1 MLSFFDI
8 AAIVLVLSAVFG
20 WFNRRFIHLPHQI
33 GLLILGLV
41 ASLALVVVD
50 DVLPHSSLLEDFT
63 ATIAQIDFYDTVMNG
78 MLAFLLFAGALHVD
92 FSKLRSVA
100 LPVALL
106 ATVGVVIST
115 AIVGFG
121 TWLVAGLLG
130 IDLPLIWAL
139 VFGALIS
146 PTDPVAVL
154 SLLKSVRLPE
164 TMEIKITGESL
175 FNDGVGVVVFT
186 VLLSLALQSA
196 GVDGGH
202 GGEGAFD
209 LVHAGEVFAFEALGG
224 ALLGI
229 VAGYISVH
237 AMESID
243 EYPVEILITLALVTG
258 LYALALH
265 LHMSGPIAVVVA
277 GLFMGNRGKVTAM
290 SETTRDHLFQFWEL
304 IDELLN
310 SVLFV
315 LIALEVL
322 VITFVPEFVGLALL
336 AIPIVLAARYVSVS
350 GPMLLLSLRE
360 RFATG
365 SVRVMVWG
373 GLRGGISVA
382 LALSLP
388 AVDARQPIIIAT
400 YGVVIFSIIVQG
412 LTIAPYARKVTG
424 LGKEAPSEA

>member
-8 AAIVLVLSAVFG
+8 AALVLVLSAVFG
-20 WFNRRFIHLPHQI
+20 WVNRRFIRLPPQI
-33 GLLILGLV
+33 GLLILGL
-41 ASLALVVVD
+41 ASSLALVVVD
-50 DVLPHSSLLEDFT
+50 DVLPDSNLLASFT
-63 ATIAQIDFYDTVMNG
+63 AAVAQINFYDTMMNG

-92 FSKLRSVA
+92 FSKLRSEA
-100 LPVALL
+100 LPVGLL
-106 ATVGVVIST
+106 ATVGVLIST
-115 AIVGFG
+115 VIVGVA
-121 TWLVAGLLG
+121 TWGAASLLG
-130 IDLPLIWAL
+130 IPLPLIWAL

-154 SLLKSVRLPE
+154 SLLKTVALPE
-164 TMEIKITGESL
+164 SMAIKITGESL

-186 VLLSLALQSA
+186 VLLSLAVGTGA
-196 GVDGGH
+196 AAGH
-202 GGEGAFD
+202 GGGDVA
-209 LVHAGEVFAFEALGG
+209 LVYAGEVFLFEAVGG
-224 ALLGI
+224 AVLGI

-258 LYALALH
+258 LYAVALH
-265 LHMSGPIAVVVA
+265 LHTSGPIAVVVA
-277 GLFMGNRGKVTAM
+277 GVFMGNRGRITAM
-290 SETTRDHLFQFWEL
+290 SETTRTHLFQFWEL

-322 VITFVPEFVGLALL
+322 VIDFKPELIVLALF
-336 AIPIVLAARYVSVS
+336 AIPIVLIARYASVS
-350 GPMLLLSLRE
+350 GPILLLSLRQ

-365 SVRVMVWG
+365 SVRIMVWG

-388 AVDARQPIIIAT
+388 IGDYRGPILVAT

-412 LTIAPYARKVTG
+412 LTIAPLVRRIAG
-424 LGKEAPSEA
+424 AEAPGD

>member
-8 AAIVLVLSAVFG
+8 AALVLVLSAVFG
-20 WFNRRFIHLPHQI
+20 WVNRRFIRLPHQI
-33 GLLILGLV
+33 GLLILGLA

-50 DVLPHSSLLEDFT
+50 DVLPDSTILASVT
-63 ATIAQIDFYDTVMNG
+63 AAVAQINFYDTMMNG

-92 FSKLRSVA
+92 FSKLRSEA

-106 ATVGVVIST
+106 ATVGVLIST
-115 AIVGFG
+115 AIVGVA
-121 TWLVAGLLG
+121 TWGAANLLG
-130 IDLPLIWAL
+130 IHLSLIWAL

-164 TMEIKITGESL
+164 SMEIKISGESL

-186 VLLSLALQSA
+186 VLLSLAVGTGA
-196 GVDGGH
+196 AVGH
-202 GGEGAFD
+202 GGGS
-209 LVHAGEVFAFEALGG
+209 VGVVYAGEVFLFEAVGG
-224 ALLGI
+224 AVLGI
-229 VAGYISVH
+229 VTGYISVH

-243 EYPVEILITLALVTG
+243 DYPVEILITLALVTG

-265 LHMSGPIAVVVA
+265 LHTSGPIAVVVA
-277 GLFMGNRGKVTAM
+277 GLFMGNRGRVTAM
-290 SETTRDHLFQFWEL
+290 SETTRTHLFQFWEL
-304 IDELLN
+304 IDDLLN

-322 VITFVPEFVGLALL
+322 VIAFAPELVVFALF
-336 AIPIVLAARYVSVS
+336 AIPIVLIARYASVS
-350 GPMLLLSLRE
+350 GPLMLLSLRR
-360 RFATG
+360 RFAPG
-365 SVRVMVWG
+365 SMRIMVWG
-373 GLRGGISVA
+373 GLRGGISIA

-388 AVDARQPIIIAT
+388 AGDHRGPILVAT

-412 LTIAPYARKVTG
+412 LTIAPLARRIAGVGTP
-424 LGKEAPSEA
+424 AD

>member
-8 AAIVLVLSAVFG
+8 AALVLVLSAVFG
-20 WFNRRFIHLPHQI
+20 WVNRRFIRLPHQI
-33 GLLILGLV
+33 GLLVLGLA
-41 ASLALVVVD
+41 ASLALVVTD
-50 DVLPHSSLLEDFT
+50 DVLPHSNLLASFT
-63 ATIAQIDFYDTVMNG
+63 AAVARINFYNTMMNG

-92 FSKLRSVA
+92 FSKLRSEA

-106 ATVGVVIST
+106 ATVGVLIST
-115 AIVGFG
+115 VIVGVA
-121 TWLVAGLLG
+121 TWGAAYLLG
-130 IDLPLIWAL
+130 IHLPLVWAL

-154 SLLKSVRLPE
+154 SLLKTVALPE
-164 TMEIKITGESL
+164 SMEIKITGESL

-186 VLLSLALQSA
+186 VLLGLAVGS
-196 GVDGGH
+196 
-202 GGEGAFD
+202 GGEAGHAGSIG
-209 LVHAGEVFAFEALGG
+209 LVYAGEVFLFEAVGG
-224 ALLGI
+224 AVLGI
-229 VAGYISVH
+229 IAGYICVH

-243 EYPVEILITLALVTG
+243 DYPVEILITLALVMG

-265 LHMSGPIAVVVA
+265 LHTSGPIAVVVA
-277 GLFMGNRGKVTAM
+277 GLFMGNRGRVTAM
-290 SETTRDHLFQFWEL
+290 SETTRTHLFQFWEL

-322 VITFVPEFVGLALL
+322 VIAFRPELIVLALI
-336 AIPIVLAARYVSVS
+336 AIPIVLIARYASVS
-350 GPMLLLSLRE
+350 GPILLLSLRR

-388 AVDARQPIIIAT
+388 AGAYRGPILVAT

-412 LTIAPYARKVTG
+412 LTIAPLARHIAG
-424 LGKEAPSEA
+424 ESEAPAD

>member
-8 AAIVLVLSAVFG
+8 AALVLVLSAVFG
-20 WFNRRFIHLPHQI
+20 WVNRRFLGLPHQI
-33 GLLILGLV
+33 GLLILGL
-41 ASLALVVVD
+41 AMSLALVVAD
-50 DVLPHSSLLEDFT
+50 DVLPQSNFRDAFT
-63 ATIAQIDFYDTVMNG
+63 AAIAQINFYDAMMNG

-92 FSKLRSVA
+92 IGKLRSEA

-115 AIVGFG
+115 VIVGVA
-121 TWLVAGLLG
+121 TWGAALLLG
-130 IDLPLIWAL
+130 IDLPLVWAL

-154 SLLKSVRLPE
+154 SILKTVRLPPS
-164 TMEIKITGESL
+164 MEIKITGESL

-186 VLLSLALQSA
+186 VLLSLALQGSGA
-196 GVDGGH
+196 EVSHGSGG
-202 GGEGAFD
+202 FD
-209 LVHAGEVFAFEALGG
+209 IVYAGEVFLFEAGGG
-224 ALLGI
+224 AALGI
-229 VAGYISVH
+229 VAGYICVH

-243 EYPVEILITLALVTG
+243 DYAVEILITLGLVTG
-258 LYALALH
+258 LYAVALH
-265 LHMSGPIAVVVA
+265 LHTSGPIAVVVA
-277 GLFMGNRGKVTAM
+277 GVFMGNRGRITAM
-290 SETTRDHLFQFWEL
+290 SETTRTHLFQFWEL

-322 VITFVPEFVGLALL
+322 VIAFRPELIVLALF
-336 AIPIVLAARYVSVS
+336 AIPIVLIARYASVS
-350 GPMLLLSLRE
+350 GPILLLSLRR
-360 RFATG
+360 RFAPG
-365 SVRVMVWG
+365 SVRIMVWG

-388 AVDARQPIIIAT
+388 AGDYRGPILVAT

-412 LTIAPYARKVTG
+412 LTIAPLARRIAG
-424 LGKEAPSEA
+424 ADAPSD

>member
-1 MLSFFDI
+1 MTLSFFDI
-8 AAIVLVLSAVFG
+8 AALVLVLSAVFG
-20 WFNRRFIHLPHQI
+20 WVNRRFIHLPHQI
-33 GLLILGLV
+33 GLLVLGLA
-41 ASLALVVVD
+41 ASLALVVID
-50 DVLPHSSLLEDFT
+50 DVLPGSAILSSFT
-63 ATIAQIDFYDTVMNG
+63 AAVAQINFYDTMMNG

-92 FSKLRSVA
+92 LTKLRSEAV
-100 LPVALL
+100 PVALL
-106 ATVGVVIST
+106 ATVGVIIST
-115 AIVGFG
+115 AIVGVA
-121 TWLVAGLLG
+121 TWAAARLVGV
-130 IDLPLIWAL
+130 DLPLVWAL

-154 SLLKSVRLPE
+154 SLLKTVRLPE
-164 TMEIKITGESL
+164 SMEIKITGESL

-186 VLLSLALQSA
+186 VLLSLAVQGS
-196 GVDGGH
+196 GVADAH
-202 GGEGAFD
+202 GGGLS
-209 LVHAGEVFAFEALGG
+209 LVHVGEVFLFEAVGG
-224 ALLGI
+224 GILGI
-229 VAGYISVH
+229 VAGSISVH

-243 EYPVEILITLALVTG
+243 DYPVEILITLGLVTG

-265 LHMSGPIAVVVA
+265 VHTSGPIAVVVA
-277 GLFMGNRGKVTAM
+277 GMFMGNRGRDVAM
-290 SETTRDHLFQFWEL
+290 SETTRTHLFQFWEL

-322 VITFVPEFVGLALL
+322 VIAFHVRLIVLALV
-336 AIPIVLAARYVSVS
+336 AIPIVLIARYASVS
-350 GPMLLLSLRE
+350 GPILLLSLRR

-388 AVDARQPIIIAT
+388 AGDYRGPILVAT

-412 LTIAPYARKVTG
+412 LTIAPLARRAADIG
-424 LGKEAPSEA
+424 APPS

>member
-8 AAIVLVLSAVFG
+8 AALVVVLSAVFG
-20 WFNRRFIHLPHQI
+20 WVNRRFIHLPHAI
-33 GLLILGLV
+33 GLLVLGLA
-41 ASLALVVVD
+41 ASLALIMVD
-50 DVLPHSSLLEDFT
+50 DVFPETGFRESFT
-63 ATIAQIDFYDTVMNG
+63 GAVAQINFYDTMMNG
-78 MLAFLLFAGALHVD
+78 LLAFLLFAGALQVD
-92 FSKLRSVA
+92 FGRLRAEAWAVG
-100 LPVALL
+100 LL
-106 ATVGVVIST
+106 ATAGVVLST
-115 AIVGFG
+115 VVVGAA
-121 TWLVAGLLG
+121 TWGAARLLG

-154 SLLKSVRLPE
+154 ALLKTVRLPAS
-164 TMEIKITGESL
+164 MEIKIAGESL

-186 VLLSLALQSA
+186 VLISIAVNGDSL
-196 GVDGGH
+196 
-202 GGEGAFD
+202 D
-209 LVHAGEVFAFEALGG
+209 LLHAGEVFLVEAVGGAALGV
-224 ALLGI
+224 
-229 VAGYISVH
+229 VAGLLAVR

-243 EYPVEILITLALVTG
+243 DYPVEILITLGLVTG

-265 LHMSGPIAVVVA
+265 IHTSGPIAVVVA
-277 GLFMGNRGKVTAM
+277 GLLVGNRGKATAM
-290 SETTRDHLFQFWEL
+290 SETTRTHLFQFWEL

-322 VITFVPEFVGLALL
+322 VIAFTPALL
-336 AIPIVLAARYVSVS
+336 VLAAVTVPIVLIARYVSVAW
-350 GPMLLLSLRE
+350 PILLLSLRQ

-388 AVDARQPIIIAT
+388 VGSYRSPILVAT

-412 LTIAPYARKVTG
+412 LTIAPLVRRIAGAGEPADLTG
-424 LGKEAPSEA
+424 NEA

>member
-8 AAIVLVLSAVFG
+8 AAVVLVLSAVFG
-20 WFNRRFIHLPHQI
+20 WMNRRFLRLPHQI
-33 GLLILGLV
+33 GLLVLGLA
-41 ASLALVVVD
+41 ASLALVVID
-50 DVLPHSSLLEDFT
+50 DVLPDSTILESFT
-63 ATIAQIDFYDTVMNG
+63 KAVAQINFYDTMMNG

-92 FSKLRSVA
+92 FSKLRSEA

-106 ATVGVVIST
+106 ATVGVLIST
-115 AIVGFG
+115 AIVGVA
-121 TWLVAGLLG
+121 TWGVAGLLG
-130 IDLPLIWAL
+130 IHLSLVWAL

-154 SLLKSVRLPE
+154 SLLKSVHLPE
-164 TMEIKITGESL
+164 SMEIKITGESL

-186 VLLSLALQSA
+186 VLVSLAVQGSGA
-196 GVDGGH
+196 ADGH
-202 GGEGAFD
+202 GGSLS
-209 LVHAGEVFAFEALGG
+209 LVHAGEVFLFEAVGG
-224 ALLGI
+224 AVLGI
-229 VAGYISVH
+229 VAGYVSVH
-237 AMESID
+237 AMELID
-243 EYPVEILITLALVTG
+243 DYPVEILITLALVTG

-265 LHMSGPIAVVVA
+265 VHTSGPIAVVVA
-277 GLFMGNRGKVTAM
+277 GLFMGNRGRVTAM
-290 SETTRDHLFQFWEL
+290 SETTRTHLFQFWEL

-322 VITFVPEFVGLALL
+322 VIAFMPQL
-336 AIPIVLAARYVSVS
+336 IVLALIAILIVLIARYASVS
-350 GPMLLLSLRE
+350 GSLLLLSLRR
-360 RFATG
+360 RFAVG

-388 AVDARQPIIIAT
+388 AGDHRGPILVAT

-412 LTIAPYARKVTG
+412 LTIAPLARRIAGVGTP
-424 LGKEAPSEA
+424 AD

>member
-8 AAIVLVLSAVFG
+8 TALVLVLSAVFG
-20 WFNRRFIHLPHQI
+20 WVNRRFIHLPHQI
-33 GLLILGLV
+33 GLLVLGLA
-41 ASLALVVVD
+41 ASLALVVID
-50 DVLPHSSLLEDFT
+50 DVLPDSNLLASFT
-63 ATIAQIDFYDTVMNG
+63 AAVAQINFYDTMMNG

-92 FSKLRSVA
+92 FSKLRSEAV
-100 LPVALL
+100 PVALL
-106 ATVGVVIST
+106 ATVGVLIST
-115 AIVGFG
+115 GIVGVA
-121 TWLVAGLLG
+121 TWGAAYLLG
-130 IDLPLIWAL
+130 IPLPLVWAL

-154 SLLKSVRLPE
+154 SLLKSVALPE
-164 TMEIKITGESL
+164 SMAIKITGESL

-186 VLLSLALQSA
+186 VLLGLAVSTGA
-196 GVDGGH
+196 GTGH
-202 GGEGAFD
+202 GGGD
-209 LVHAGEVFAFEALGG
+209 VGLVHAGEVFLFEAVGG
-224 ALLGI
+224 AVLGV
-229 VAGYISVH
+229 VAGAISVH

-243 EYPVEILITLALVTG
+243 DYPVEILITLALVTG

-265 LHMSGPIAVVVA
+265 LHTSGPIAVVVA
-277 GLFMGNRGKVTAM
+277 GLFMGNRGRDTAM
-290 SETTRDHLFQFWEL
+290 SETTRTHLFQFWEL

-322 VITFVPEFVGLALL
+322 VIAFRPALIVLAVIT
-336 AIPIVLAARYVSVS
+336 IPIVLIARYASVS
-350 GPMLLLSLRE
+350 APILLLSLRR
-360 RFATG
+360 RFAPG

-388 AVDARQPIIIAT
+388 AGDYRGTILVAT

-412 LTIAPYARKVTG
+412 LTIAPLVRRIAG
-424 LGKEAPSEA
+424 GSSPSD

>member
-8 AAIVLVLSAVFG
+8 AAVVLVLSAVFG
-20 WFNRRFIHLPHQI
+20 WFNRRFIRLPHQI
-33 GLLILGLV
+33 GLLILGLA
-41 ASLALVVVD
+41 ASLALVVID
-50 DVLPHSSLLEDFT
+50 DVLPDSTVLESFT
-63 ATIAQIDFYDTVMNG
+63 TAIAQINFYDTMMNG

-92 FSKLRSVA
+92 FSKLRSEA

-106 ATVGVVIST
+106 ATVGVLIST
-115 AIVGFG
+115 AIVGVA
-121 TWLVAGLLG
+121 TWAAAYVLG
-130 IDLPLIWAL
+130 INLPLVWAL

-164 TMEIKITGESL
+164 SMEIKITGESL

-186 VLLSLALQSA
+186 VLLGLAVGSGTGA
-196 GVDGGH
+196 GH
-202 GGEGAFD
+202 GGGSVG
-209 LVHAGEVFAFEALGG
+209 LVYAGEVFLFEAVGG
-224 ALLGI
+224 AVLGI
-229 VAGYISVH
+229 VAGYVSVH
-237 AMESID
+237 AMETID
-243 EYPVEILITLALVTG
+243 DYPVEILITLALVTG

-265 LHMSGPIAVVVA
+265 LHTSGPIAVVVA
-277 GLFMGNRGKVTAM
+277 GLFMGNRGRITAM
-290 SETTRDHLFQFWEL
+290 SETTRTHLFQFWEL
-304 IDELLN
+304 IDDLLN

-322 VITFVPEFVGLALL
+322 VIAFRLELIVLAVI
-336 AIPIVLAARYVSVS
+336 AIPIVLIARYASVS
-350 GPMLLLSLRE
+350 GPLLLLSLRR
-360 RFATG
+360 RFAVG

-388 AVDARQPIIIAT
+388 NGDYRGPILVAT

-412 LTIAPYARKVTG
+412 LTIAPLARSIADVG
-424 LGKEAPSEA
+424 EPAD

>member
-8 AAIVLVLSAVFG
+8 AALVLVLSAVFG
-20 WFNRRFIHLPHQI
+20 WVNRRFIRLPHQI
-33 GLLILGLV
+33 GLLILGLA

-50 DVLPHSSLLEDFT
+50 DVLPDSTILASVT
-63 ATIAQIDFYDTVMNG
+63 AAVAQINFYDTMMNG

-92 FSKLRSVA
+92 FSKLRSEA

-106 ATVGVVIST
+106 ATVGVLIST
-115 AIVGFG
+115 AIVGVATWGAANLFG
-121 TWLVAGLLG
+121 IHLS
-130 IDLPLIWAL
+130 LIWAL

-164 TMEIKITGESL
+164 SMEIKISGESL

-186 VLLSLALQSA
+186 VLLSLAVGTGA
-196 GVDGGH
+196 AVGH
-202 GGEGAFD
+202 GGGSVG
-209 LVHAGEVFAFEALGG
+209 LVYAGEVFLFEAVGG
-224 ALLGI
+224 AVLGI
-229 VAGYISVH
+229 VTGYISVH

-243 EYPVEILITLALVTG
+243 DYPVEILITLALVTG

-265 LHMSGPIAVVVA
+265 LHTSGPIAVVVA
-277 GLFMGNRGKVTAM
+277 GLFMGNRGRVTAM
-290 SETTRDHLFQFWEL
+290 SETTRTHLFQFWEL
-304 IDELLN
+304 IDDLLN

-322 VITFVPEFVGLALL
+322 VIAFAPELVVLALF
-336 AIPIVLAARYVSVS
+336 AIPIVLIARYASVS
-350 GPMLLLSLRE
+350 GPLMLLSLR
-360 RFATG
+360 RSFAPG
-365 SVRVMVWG
+365 SMRIMVWG
-373 GLRGGISVA
+373 GLRGGISIA

-388 AVDARQPIIIAT
+388 AGDHRGPILVAT

-412 LTIAPYARKVTG
+412 LTIAPLARRIAGVGTP
-424 LGKEAPSEA
+424 AD

>member
-8 AAIVLVLSAVFG
+8 AALVLVLSAVFG
-20 WFNRRFIHLPHQI
+20 WVNRRFIHLPNQI
-33 GLLILGLV
+33 GLLILGL
-41 ASLALVVVD
+41 AMSLALVVAD
-50 DVLPHSSLLEDFT
+50 DVLPQSNFRDAFT
-63 ATIAQIDFYDTVMNG
+63 AAIAQINFYDTMMNG

-92 FSKLRSVA
+92 FGKLRSEAV
-100 LPVALL
+100 PVALL

-115 AIVGFG
+115 VIVGVA
-121 TWLVAGLLG
+121 TWGAANLLG
-130 IDLPLIWAL
+130 IPLPLIWAL

-154 SLLKSVRLPE
+154 SLLKTVHLPE
-164 TMEIKITGESL
+164 SMEIKITGESL

-186 VLLSLALQSA
+186 VLLSLALQ
-196 GVDGGH
+196 GT
-202 GGEGAFD
+202 GAEVSHSGSGFD
-209 LVHAGEVFAFEALGG
+209 VVYAGEVFLFEAVGG
-224 ALLGI
+224 AVLGI

-258 LYALALH
+258 LYAVALH
-265 LHMSGPIAVVVA
+265 LHTSGPIAVVVA
-277 GLFMGNRGKVTAM
+277 GLLMGNRGRITAM
-290 SETTRDHLFQFWEL
+290 SETTRTHLFQFWEL

-322 VITFVPEFVGLALL
+322 VIDFRPELIVLALF
-336 AIPIVLAARYVSVS
+336 AIPIVLIARYASVS
-350 GPMLLLSLRE
+350 GPILLLSLRR

-388 AVDARQPIIIAT
+388 AGDYRGPILVAT

-412 LTIAPYARKVTG
+412 LTIAPLVRRIADAG
-424 LGKEAPSEA
+424 APAD

>member
-8 AAIVLVLSAVFG
+8 AAVVLVLSAVFG
-20 WFNRRFIHLPHQI
+20 WVNRRFIRLPHQI
-33 GLLILGLV
+33 GLLVLGLA

-50 DVLPHSSLLEDFT
+50 DVLPQSTILESFT
-63 ATIAQIDFYDTVMNG
+63 AAVAQINFYDTMMNG

-92 FSKLRSVA
+92 FSKLRSEAV
-100 LPVALL
+100 PVALL
-106 ATVGVVIST
+106 ATVGVLIST
-115 AIVGFG
+115 AIVGVA
-121 TWLVAGLLG
+121 TWAAAGVLG
-130 IDLPLIWAL
+130 IHLPLIWAL

-164 TMEIKITGESL
+164 SMEIKITGESL

-186 VLLSLALQSA
+186 VLLSLAIGTGA
-196 GVDGGH
+196 GAEH
-202 GGEGAFD
+202 GGGLD
-209 LVHAGEVFAFEALGG
+209 LVYAGEVFLFEAVGG
-224 ALLGI
+224 AVLGI
-229 VAGYISVH
+229 VAGYVSVN

-243 EYPVEILITLALVTG
+243 DYPVEILITLALVTG

-265 LHMSGPIAVVVA
+265 VHTSGPIAVVVA
-277 GLFMGNRGKVTAM
+277 GLFMGNRGRVTAM
-290 SETTRDHLFQFWEL
+290 SETTRTHLFQFWEL

-322 VITFVPEFVGLALL
+322 VIAFRPEL
-336 AIPIVLAARYVSVS
+336 IVLALIAILIVLIARYASVS
-350 GPMLLLSLRE
+350 GPILLLSLRR
-360 RFATG
+360 RFAVG

-388 AVDARQPIIIAT
+388 AGDYRGPILVAT

-412 LTIAPYARKVTG
+412 LTIAPLARSIADVG
-424 LGKEAPSEA
+424 EPAPD

>member
-8 AAIVLVLSAVFG
+8 AALVLVLSAVFG
-20 WFNRRFIHLPHQI
+20 WVNRRFIHLPHQI
-33 GLLILGLV
+33 GLLILGLG
-41 ASLALVVVD
+41 SSFALVVVD
-50 DVLPHSSLLEDFT
+50 DVLPNSTLLASFT
-63 ATIAQIDFYDTVMNG
+63 ATIAQINFYDTMMNG

-92 FSKLRSVA
+92 FSKLRSEAV
-100 LPVALL
+100 PVALL

-115 AIVGFG
+115 AIVGVA
-121 TWLVAGLLG
+121 TWGAARLLG
-130 IDLPLIWAL
+130 IPLPLVWAL

-154 SLLKSVRLPE
+154 SLLKTVHLPQS
-164 TMEIKITGESL
+164 MEIKISGESL

-186 VLLSLALQSA
+186 VLLSLALGGTGGEA
-196 GVDGGH
+196 GH
-202 GGEGAFD
+202 GGEFS
-209 LVHAGEVFAFEALGG
+209 LLHVGEVFLFEAVGG

-229 VAGYISVH
+229 IAGYISVH
-237 AMESID
+237 AMETID
-243 EYPVEILITLALVTG
+243 DYSVEILITLALVTG

-265 LHMSGPIAVVVA
+265 VHTSGPIAVVVA
-277 GLFMGNRGKVTAM
+277 GLFMGNRGRVTAM
-290 SETTRDHLFQFWEL
+290 SETTRTHLFQFWEL

-322 VITFVPEFVGLALL
+322 VISFRPELVLLAVL
-336 AIPIVLAARYVSVS
+336 AIPIVLAARYASVS
-350 GPMLLLSLRE
+350 GPILLLSLRR
-360 RFATG
+360 RFAAG

-388 AVDARQPIIIAT
+388 NGDYRGPILVAT

-412 LTIAPYARKVTG
+412 LTIAPLARSIAAVG
-424 LGKEAPSEA
+424 EPAA

>member
-8 AAIVLVLSAVFG
+8 AALVLVLSAVFG
-20 WFNRRFIHLPHQI
+20 WVNRRFIRLPHQI
-33 GLLILGLV
+33 GLLILGLA

-50 DVLPHSSLLEDFT
+50 DVLPDSTILASVT
-63 ATIAQIDFYDTVMNG
+63 AAVAQINFYDTMMNG

-92 FSKLRSVA
+92 FSKLRSEA

-106 ATVGVVIST
+106 ATVGVLIST
-115 AIVGFG
+115 AIVGVA
-121 TWLVAGLLG
+121 TWGAANLLG
-130 IDLPLIWAL
+130 IHLSLIWAL

-164 TMEIKITGESL
+164 SMEIKISGESL

-186 VLLSLALQSA
+186 VLLSLAVGTGA
-196 GVDGGH
+196 AVGH
-202 GGEGAFD
+202 GGGS
-209 LVHAGEVFAFEALGG
+209 VGVVYAGEVFLFEAVGG
-224 ALLGI
+224 AVLGI
-229 VAGYISVH
+229 VTGYISVH

-243 EYPVEILITLALVTG
+243 DYPVEILITLALVTG

-265 LHMSGPIAVVVA
+265 LHTSGPIAVVVA
-277 GLFMGNRGKVTAM
+277 GLFMGNRGRVTAM
-290 SETTRDHLFQFWEL
+290 SETTRTHLFQFWEL
-304 IDELLN
+304 IDDLLN

-322 VITFVPEFVGLALL
+322 VIAFAPELVVLALF
-336 AIPIVLAARYVSVS
+336 AIPIVLIARYASVS
-350 GPMLLLSLRE
+350 GPLMLLSLRR
-360 RFATG
+360 RFAPG
-365 SVRVMVWG
+365 SMRIMVWG
-373 GLRGGISVA
+373 GLRGGISIA

-388 AVDARQPIIIAT
+388 AGDHRGPILVAT

-412 LTIAPYARKVTG
+412 LTIAPLARRIAGVGTP
-424 LGKEAPSEA
+424 AD